1 MGLCMG
7 DLSGDGTDDIAYT
20 EERPSEGSED
30 RVHIDSFDSDTFGPT
45 WTYMESYDGSPITL
59 KCTDIDGDGQV
70 DLLIQ
75 NFAASTPTFS
85 AGRTSLFFGP
95 IHAGTFD
102 ELPDRIID
110 GDSPG
115 EALGFVSATGDLT
128 NDGINDLILSSVSK
142 RILIIDG
149 SDWISPAW
157 PAETG
162 D

>member
-1 MGLCMG
+1 L
-7 DLSGDGTDDIAYT
+7 
-20 EERPSEGSED
+20 
-30 RVHIDSFDSDTFGPT
+30 
-45 WTYMESYDGSPITL
+45 ESYDGSPITL

-95 IHAGTFD
+95 ITTGTFD
-102 ELPDRIID
+102 ELPDRIVE
-110 GDSPG
+110 GDLAG
-115 EALGFVSATGDLT
+115 EALGFVSDTADLT
-128 NDGINDLILSSVSK
+128 NDGINDLILSSVTN
-142 RILIIDG
+142 RVLIIDG

-157 PAETG
+157 PAESG